1 MPSEDTESLVGDHDK
16 RNFAFGVGDN
26 TYQAVGCEEG
36 IVRLVDSFYTA
47 MAAQQE
53 YSAIWKMHSAP
64 PDVSRARLSA
74 FLCGWMG
81 GPRRYHERF
90 GSIQIPRA
98 HASLDIGHEE
108 AKLWLGCMRSALET
122 QEYSEDLV
130 EYLMTQFAVPA
141 ERIRQ
146 ACQR

>member
-1 MPSEDTESLVGDHDK
+1 MGDKDK
-16 RNFAFGVGDN
+16 GSSAFGVGDN
-26 TYQAVGCEEG
+26 TYQAAGREEG
-36 IVRLVDSFYTA
+36 IVRLVDSFYTT
-47 MAAQQE
+47 MAAEPE
-53 YSAIWKMHSAP
+53 YSPIWQMHSAP
-64 PDVSRARLSA
+64 PGVSRARLSA

-81 GPRRYHERF
+81 GPRRYHEQF

-98 HASLDIGHEE
+98 HASLDIGYEE
-108 AKLWLGCMRSALET
+108 ANLWLACMRIALET
-122 QEYSEDLV
+122 QEYSEKLV